1 MKKTAKILVS
11 LLVIL
16 CISLVLISCDENVAT
31 YKITLKDGDIQNV
44 FYVEENAD
52 FSTITPK
59 DRIGYNFLGW
69 YDGDTLLDDTFKP
82 TSDMTVE
89 SKWEKYANVITLV
102 SGDERVQIAV
112 VFGESYTLDAPTPIP
127 DCTFLGWYNGEELV
141 EGAITPESDLTVTAK
156 WQEDAYKITLINQ
169 KDTSTAT
176 VNRGDEYTLTDP
188 EAREGY
194 TFLGWFDGET
204 QYSGTF
210 VPSKSLTLEAKW
222 QANEL
227 TLTLKEDADA
237 TPEVK
242 KVLYNERIKLTN
254 PQAREGYKFLG
265 WYDAETNKR
274 ASTYYYPKT
283 NATLIGKWEVIT
295 YKITLTQNGTSTVET
310 VEYGKSLTLPFPT
323 LNERLFLGWYDE
335 QGTKVEGSF
344 TPQGNATLTG
354 KWDKYA
360 VTIVD
365 GESKTTVYRA
375 YNELYT
381 FSIPEAR
388 EGYEFNGW
396 YNKSGKLISYTIRVT
411 SDVTATS
418 KWEANGSFATE
429 LKEALKTYLSSSAFE
444 TTILSAK
451 TTQARIP
458 LLYLKYVDGKF
469 YTDKIAVQLKK
480 YLNMIDGIYDNGTIK
495 DSLFAT
501 SLVSQ
506 QGWYGIA
513 DYLYSWSAMYN
524 QYLQWLSESGNA
536 DTTYSLYLDAIK
548 DYLSMIDAFNSNSQV
563 KYVFKDKE
571 ITQANLYY
579 TGYNAINNIAVASSR
594 LSYDDF
600 ATLLS
605 LVEQATGNKN
615 GHSEFLKAYKK
626 VDFDAIDAS
635 SDKNAQYSRLK
646 TSLMPLWKGCLPV
659 TQCAFGYSLPSV
671 LALTAYN
678 LGFDLQEAVPN
689 SKTSLLAYYEKDE
702 NGNFKRNGGTPNWVG
717 FTGRALASTTLRNE
731 AEYDVKFE
739 KTMQGYFPFT
749 DGWSQPLDEMV
760 NMDRLCNWYNHDLK
774 TGSNVDARYGILY
787 GYMNG
792 IDMEHYTKEVYHSAV
807 CKGDECKYHIDEAD
821 GQVYNIIS
829 MWKDN
834 LTKDAN
840 GKVKITGTMDM
851 AVAIV
856 YLAKINGVEAPS
868 PVGVYSSADSVI
880 VL

>member
-11 LLVIL
+11 LLVVL
-16 CISLVLISCDENVAT
+16 CVSLALVACDENTTT
-31 YKITLKDGDIQNV
+31 YKITIKDGDVQNV
-44 FYVEENAD
+44 FYIELGTD
-52 FSTITPK
+52 FTTIAPK
-59 DRIGYNFLGW
+59 ERVGYNFLGW
-69 YDGDTLLDDTFKP
+69 YDGDALLDDTFKP
-82 TSDMTVE
+82 SADMTIE
-89 SKWEKYANVITLV
+89 GKWEKYAYVITLV
-102 SGDERVQIAV
+102 SGDETKQIPV
-112 VFGESYTLDAPTPIP
+112 VFGESYTLDSPSQIP
-127 DCTFLGWYNGEELV
+127 DCTFLGWYNGEDLV
-141 EGAITPESDLTVTAK
+141 EGEITPEDDLTITAK
-156 WQEDAYKITLINQ
+156 WQEDDYKITVINQ
-169 KDTSTAT
+169 NNTLVET
-176 VNRGDEYTLTDP
+176 VKRGDEYTLNDP
-188 EAREGY
+188 DTREGY
-194 TFLGWFDGET
+194 TFAGWFDGET

-227 TLTLKEDADA
+227 TVILKEDSEA
-237 TPEVK
+237 TPQVK
-242 KVLYNERIKLTN
+242 TVLYNEHIKLAN

-265 WYDAETNKR
+265 WYDAKTDKKV
-274 ASTYYYPKT
+274 STYYYPKT
-283 NATLIGKWEVIT
+283 DATLVGKWEVIK
-295 YKITLTQNGTSTVET
+295 YKVTLSQNGTSTVET
-310 VEYGKSLTLPFPT
+310 VEYGKSLTLPVPT
-323 LNERLFLGWYDE
+323 LENRLFLGWYDE
-335 QGTKVEGSF
+335 QGAKVEGTF

-360 VTIVD
+360 VTIID
-365 GESKTTVYRA
+365 GESRTTVYRA
-375 YNELYT
+375 HNELYT
-381 FSIPEAR
+381 FAIPESR

-396 YNKSGKLISYTIRVT
+396 YNNSGKLISYTIRVT
-411 SDVTATS
+411 SDVTARS
-418 KWEANGSFATE
+418 KWEENGSFAAE
-429 LKEALKTYLSSSAFE
+429 LKEALKTYLFSSTFE

-458 LLYLKYVDGKF
+458 LLYLKYVDGTF

-524 QYLQWLSESGNA
+524 QYAQWLAESDNK
-536 DTTYSLYLDAIK
+536 DTTYSLYIGAIK
-548 DYLSMIDAFNSNSQV
+548 DYLTMIDAFNSKSQV
-563 KYVFKDKE
+563 KYTFKDKE

-579 TGYNAINNIAVASSR
+579 TGYNAINNISVASSR
-594 LSYDDF
+594 LSYGDF
-600 ATLLS
+600 ETLLS

-615 GHSEFLKAYKK
+615 GHSDFLKAYKK
-626 VDFDAIDAS
+626 IDFDAIDAS
-635 SDKNAQYSRLK
+635 SDKYNQYNQLK

-678 LGFDLQEAVPN
+678 LGFDLADTVPN
-689 SKTSLLAYYEKDE
+689 SKTSLLSYYAKDE

-717 FTGRALASTTLRNE
+717 FTGRALASTALRNE

-739 KTMQGYFPFT
+739 KTMQGYFPYT

-868 PVGVYSSADSVI
+868 PVGVYDSANSVI
-880 VL
+880 TL